1 MAEERL
7 TFNIDNTL
15 ENADWIK
22 QSSFDFSQP
31 DNREAVEESLGIPKQ
46 QPERNKRLR
55 MLANLPVM
63 TSAPQWLKD
72 EIAGLKTGSKWLG
85 KVTGQ

>member
-31 DNREAVEESLGIPKQ
+31 DNRDAVEDALNIPKR
-46 QPERNKRLR
+46 QPERNQRLR
-55 MLANLPVM
+55 SLAKLPVM
-63 TSAPQWLKD
+63 KSAPQWLKD
-72 EIAGLKTGSKWLG
+72 EVANLDSGSKWLG
-85 KVTGQ
+85 RVTGQ